1 MIAMDTPAAGESRP
15 SGSSLTAV
23 ATAIATPDGMLTGW
37 SPGAQRLL
45 GYSAS
50 DAAGRPAADLLA
62 APLPQSA
69 RERLAGQDQW
79 VGPVV
84 LRHRDGGPVDC
95 RLCVRPLPAGDGRVS
110 WLFEAA
116 PLGQGGDRDSDPLVH
131 WAFDQ
136 SPFAQAIYDTEGRF
150 LRVNAAM
157 VQQLDATEGELR
169 GLRITEHLPDPVFE
183 VPQRSVERVAAT
195 GRPEQ
200 IENRVQVP
208 GEAFPH
214 AWIVHLA
221 PLKDPAGLVHAVQ
234 QTVLDFSEQEA
245 ARRSLALLD
254 EASRRIGSSLD
265 VARTAQELAD
275 VAVPACADFVSVDL
289 LDAVLQGDDPAP
301 IRTGGRLVLRR
312 VAVRS
317 AVPGAVTVGEPSRY
331 PESSPHARCL
341 ASGRSAA
348 HRITDPEIAHWLA
361 HDPERAAWIR
371 RHRPHSLLTVP
382 LQARGVNLGVVLFAR
397 LAASAT
403 PYRQDDLEIAEELAA
418 RAAVC
423 IDNARRYTRERT
435 TALTL
440 QHSLLPQEIPEQAAV
455 DVAGRY
461 LPAGSKAGVGGDW
474 FDVIPL
480 SGARVALVVGDVV
493 GHGIHASAAMG
504 RLRTAVRTLADVD
517 LAPDELL
524 AHLDDLVVR
533 LGTGQEC
540 ADAPPGELGATCLYA
555 VYDPISRRCSLASAG
570 HPWPALVTPDGTV
583 DFLELPSGPPLGLG
597 GLPFESVETE
607 LPAGSL
613 LALYTDGLIEALG
626 RDIDAGLNALSTALV
641 GSVSPFDAAL
651 DLDTLCDTVLKAL
664 LDEPP
669 ADDVALLIAR
679 THALDTG
686 HVVCWDLPADPAVVA
701 DVRAWTTA
709 QLQAWE
715 LDELAF
721 VTELTVSE
729 LVTNA
734 IRYGAVPIQLRLIK
748 DRTLIC
754 EVADASST
762 APHARRA
769 RIFDEGGRGLMMVAQ
784 LTERWGTRHTGTGK
798 TIWAEQPLP
807 RPPAQ

>member
-1 MIAMDTPAAGESRP
+1 MDTPEAAEGP
-15 SGSSLTAV
+15 PGGPFVPGAAV
-23 ATAIATPDGMLTGW
+23 AMATPDGVLAGW
-37 SPGAQRLL
+37 SAGAQRLL

-50 DAAGRPAADLLA
+50 EAAGRPAADLLA
-62 APLPQSA
+62 SPLPRSA
-69 RERLAGQDQW
+69 RERLAGRGDW
-79 VGPVV
+79 VGLVV
-84 LRHRDGGPVDC
+84 LRHRDGGPATC
-95 RLCVRPLPAGDGRVS
+95 RLSVRALPVGDGQVG

-116 PLGQGGDRDSDPLVH
+116 PLEQGAEHDGDRLVH

-150 LRVNAAM
+150 LRVNRAM
-157 VQQLDATEGELR
+157 ARQLAATEGELR
-169 GLRITEHLPDPVFE
+169 GLRMTEHLPDPLFE

-200 IENRVQVP
+200 IENRVQMP

-214 AWIVHLA
+214 AWIVHLT
-221 PLKDPAGLVHAVQ
+221 PLRDPAGRVHAVQ
-234 QTVLDFSEQEA
+234 QTVLDFSEQQA
-245 ARRSLALLD
+245 ARETLALLD

-289 LDAVLQGDDPAP
+289 LDAVLRGDEPAP
-301 IRTGGRLVLRR
+301 ISTDGHLVLRR
-312 VAVRS
+312 AAVRS
-317 AVPGAVTVGEPSRY
+317 DVPGVVTVGEPAGY

-341 ASGRSAA
+341 ASGRGTV
-348 HRITDPEIAHWLA
+348 HRITDPEITRWLA
-361 HDPERAAWIR
+361 QDPDRAAWIDR
-371 RHRPHSLLTVP
+371 YRPHSLLTVP
-382 LQARGVNLGVVLFAR
+382 LQARGVNLGVVLFTR
-397 LAASAT
+397 LAASAA
-403 PYRQDDLEIAEELAA
+403 PYGQDDLEIAEELAT

-435 TALTL
+435 TALAL
-440 QHSLLPQEIPEQAAV
+440 QHSLLPQGIPEQAAV

-524 AHLDDLVVR
+524 AHLDDLVIR

-540 ADAPPGELGATCLYA
+540 ADVPPGELGATCLYA

-570 HPWPALVTPDGTV
+570 HPWPALVTPEGTV
-583 DFLELPSGPPLGLG
+583 DFVELPSGPPLGLG

-613 LALYTDGLIEALG
+613 LALYTDGLIEARG
-626 RDIDAGLNALSTALV
+626 RDIDTGLNALRTTLA
-641 GSVSPFDAAL
+641 GSLPPLGAAL
-651 DLDTLCDTVLKAL
+651 DLDTLCDTVLEAL
-664 LDEPP
+664 LDERP
-669 ADDVALLIAR
+669 ADDVALLVAR
-679 THALDTG
+679 THALDTR
-686 HVVCWDLPADPAVVA
+686 HVARWDLPADPAVVA
-701 DVRAWTTA
+701 EVRAWTTA
-709 QLQAWE
+709 QLHAWE

-734 IRYGAVPIQLRLIK
+734 IRYGALPIQLRLIK

-754 EVADASST
+754 EVADANST
-762 APHARRA
+762 APHLRRA

-807 RPPAQ
+807 RPAAP